1 MSEEKSRL
9 RREVENIPEHKK
21 KLHRS
26 LTRVSMNVSWALRKS
41 DMTKEE
47 LAEEIERPVE
57 WMNRLLGGGIDPSLR
72 SLYKLEEALEV
83 KLIDVHEHKG
93 DTDTKRNRRRR
104 KE

>member
-26 LTRVSMNVSWALRKS
+26 LTRLSMNVSWALRKS

-47 LAEEIERPVE
+47 LAEKLDRSVE
-57 WMNRLLGGGIDPSLR
+57 WMNRLLGGGINVSLR
-72 SLYKLEEALEV
+72 SLYKLEEVLGE
-83 KLIDVHEHKG
+83 KLIDVRDHQG
-93 DTDTKRNRRRR
+93 DTDTKKDRRRR
-104 KE
+104 K

>member
-26 LTRVSMNVSWALRKS
+26 LTKVSMNVSWALRKS
-41 DMTKEE
+41 DMTKEK

-83 KLIDVHEHKG
+83 KLIDVRDYQG
-93 DTDTKRNRRRR
+93 DTDTERNRRRR
-104 KE
+104 R